1 MSSTLQFEDV
11 TVTYGDVSALSD
23 VTTEFE
29 PGFNVVLGPNG
40 AGKTTLFRVGAGVLP
55 PDSGTVEIGGT
66 NPFQHPGVKRSIGY
80 LPHGTPLN
88 ARLTVREN
96 LDYWGRVH
104 GFDAATRERQIERVT
119 ETMNLGDL
127 LSRAG
132 TDLSRGQK
140 QRVTIARCLM
150 SDPSVIFLDE
160 PTTGLDPT
168 AAESLRTQ
176 LASLADEGRTLCYST
191 HNLYEADQLADQ
203 LIIIRDGGVV
213 AQAPIE
219 ELTASVQNAERTARV
234 SCNATAA
241 DFNALDV
248 QATMKDGDWV
258 VELPPGYQVPEL
270 IRDLVA
276 RDISIQAVYPEEAT
290 LEDVYRELTGGDVHE

>member
-1 MSSTLQFEDV
+1 M
-11 TVTYGDVSALSD
+11 
-23 VTTEFE
+23 TTEFE

-40 AGKTTLFRVGAGVLP
+40 AGKTTLFRVGASVLP
-55 PDSGTVEIGGT
+55 PDSGTIKIGGSD
-66 NPFQHPGVKRSIGY
+66 PFQHPGVKRSIGY

-88 ARLTVREN
+88 GRLTVRGN

-104 GFDAATRERQIERVT
+104 GFDAATRERQIERMT
-119 ETMNLGDL
+119 ETMHLGDL
-127 LSRAG
+127 LSRTG
-132 TDLSRGQK
+132 TNLSRGQK
-140 QRVTIARCLM
+140 QRVTIARCLIP
-150 SDPSVIFLDE
+150 DPSVIFLDE

-168 AAESLRTQ
+168 AAESLRMQ

-203 LIIIRDGGVV
+203 LTIVRDGGVD

-219 ELTASVQNAERTARV
+219 ELTASVQDAERTVRV
-234 SCNATAA
+234 SCDATAD
-241 DFNALDV
+241 DFDALDARASP
-248 QATMKDGDWV
+248 QGGDWV
-258 VELPPGYQVPEL
+258 VELPVGYQIPDL

-276 RDISIQAVYPEEAT
+276 RDISIRGVYPDAAT